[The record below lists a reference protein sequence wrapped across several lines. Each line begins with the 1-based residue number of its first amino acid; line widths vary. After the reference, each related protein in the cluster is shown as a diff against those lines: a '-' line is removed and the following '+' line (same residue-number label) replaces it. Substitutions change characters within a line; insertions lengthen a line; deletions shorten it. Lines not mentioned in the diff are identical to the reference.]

1 MDTTKSGDLG
11 NKRTLVEEGTQF
23 KGSLSSSCAVV
34 VKGRIEGDVSAP
46 SLQIGSTGTV
56 HGRVKVGSVESSGEI
71 SGELDADVVQ
81 LSGVVKDKTIVRAKS
96 LEVRLSPPNGKMQVV
111 FGVRTSEEKLAA
123 HAWLERDGKPFLEG
137 SEPDYVVTFRYRN
150 AFDAADDFETPRFTT
165 KLTFRLDER
174 NALFGELYRNL
185 NDEWES
191 TATGIAG
198 GYAFH
203 F

>member
-1 MDTTKSGDLG
+1 MDNTKSGDLG

-56 HGRVKVGSVESSGEI
+56 HGRVKVGSFESSGEV

-96 LEVRLSPPNGKMQVV
+96 LEVRLSPANGKMQVV
-111 FGVRTSEEKLAA
+111 FGECELEIGEMPSKEEAI
-123 HAWLERDGKPFLEG
+123 G
-137 SEPDYVVTFRYRN
+137 STRETDARSDTPISV
-150 AFDAADDFETPRFTT
+150 AADGTNG
-165 KLTFRLDER
+165 K
-174 NALFGELYRNL
+174 NG
-185 NDEWES
+185 
-191 TATGIAG
+191 AG
-198 GYAFH
+198 GSDGPKDVLPGLTADTLGDRISDDARKSKSGVPKRT
-203 F
+203 